1 MPGNTQ
7 LTSGQFW
14 LYALVMVVVDA
25 AFMLLLARRIQPGHF
40 RKLRWPLTGTAALFW
55 SIFGLALVWIFWDS
69 YYRYFYPAW
78 FRSGG
83 ILVFVPVVFGMLALA
98 FHWLA
103 LKLPGNPLLNF
114 CILAGLES
122 VLEHLV
128 GIYGLK
134 VIQVPMLQGASPV
147 SVLAFA
153 FPEYIFYCCIVIS
166 IAAIFQAACQ
176 WWKRR
181 FLPLPPREK
190 TPEDEAGLSQC
201 HDYYVIGA

>member
-1 MPGNTQ
+1 
-7 LTSGQFW
+7 
-14 LYALVMVVVDA
+14 MVLIDA
-25 AFMLLLARRIQPGHF
+25 AFILLLAWRIKPVRF
-40 RKLRWPLTGTAALFW
+40 RELRWPLAGTAALSW

-69 YYRYFYPAW
+69 YYQYFYPAW

-83 ILVFVPVVFGMLALA
+83 ILVFVPVVFGALALA

-103 LKLPGNPLLNF
+103 FKIPGHPLVSF

-134 VIQVPMLQGASPV
+134 VIQVPMLQGASPI

-153 FPEYIFYCCIVIS
+153 FPEYIFYWCIVIS
-166 IAAIFQAACQ
+166 IAALLQAAWR
-176 WWKRR
+176 WWKSR
-181 FLPLPPREK
+181 FPSLPHWGEG
-190 TPEDEAGLSQC
+190 AG
-201 HDYYVIGA
+201 G